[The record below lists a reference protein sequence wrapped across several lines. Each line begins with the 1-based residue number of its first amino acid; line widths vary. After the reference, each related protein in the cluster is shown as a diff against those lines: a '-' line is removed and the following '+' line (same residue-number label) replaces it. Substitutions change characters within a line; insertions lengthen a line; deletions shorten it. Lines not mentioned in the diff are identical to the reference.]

1 MHNTVDVMITCVGLI
16 FDDSLFVDIISKLV
30 ELIEYYVEIKINECG
45 CYYNVVDLT
54 ISLTLYYI
62 AK

>member
-30 ELIEYYVEIKINECG
+30 ELIEYFVELNINECRS
-45 CYYNVVDLT
+45 YYMVLKNCRPSLT
-54 ISLTLYYI
+54 IL
-62 AK
+62 